1 MMQMALWK
9 AQPLQ
14 VKEYRQCGG
23 TQELW
28 FQHALA
34 SLGFPLLYEF
44 WVQESKGSSL
54 WPSKA
59 PLGEDQLNSGAK
71 AENCEQPP
79 ASYLDFNQQWTQID
93 SEENPHTLFVWQ
105 MVSLGWFGLLGV

>member
-14 VKEYRQCGG
+14 VKEYRQWGG

-59 PLGEDQLNSGAK
+59 PLDEDQLNSGAK
-71 AENCEQPP
+71 AENREQPP
-79 ASYLDFNQQWTQID
+79 A
-93 SEENPHTLFVWQ
+93 
-105 MVSLGWFGLLGV
+105 LLLRFQPTVDDK